1 MPDARILIV
10 DDHPLNLK
18 LARLVLE
25 AEGYA
30 VCCVSAAEIALGVLP
45 TFAPQLILTDI
56 QLPGMDGLE
65 VTRRIRA
72 SGQHVGLR
80 IVALTAHAMRA
91 DEERALAA
99 GCDAW
104 LSKPVDAEILLGT
117 IASLLGR
124 MPEPHTPSMRPR

>member
-1 MPDARILIV
+1 MADARILIV
-10 DDHPLNLK
+10 DDNPLNLK

-30 VCCVSAAEIALGVLP
+30 VCCVPAAEAALAVLP
-45 TFAPQLILTDI
+45 TFAPRLILTDV

-65 VTRRIRA
+65 ATRRIRA

-80 IVALTAHAMRA
+80 IVALTAFAMRA

-104 LSKPVDAEILLGT
+104 LPKPIDADLLLGT
-117 IASLLGR
+117 VADLLAR
-124 MPEPHTPSMRPR
+124 QPDPNVRPR